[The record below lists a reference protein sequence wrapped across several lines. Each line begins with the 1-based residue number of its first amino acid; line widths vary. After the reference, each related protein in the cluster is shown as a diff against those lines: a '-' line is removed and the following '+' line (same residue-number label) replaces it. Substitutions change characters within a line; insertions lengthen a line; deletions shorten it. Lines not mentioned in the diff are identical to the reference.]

1 MSNNCLAMEENIRI
15 IFDLATQ
22 KVIDIVLQ
30 NILNQLPDEYDQQ
43 FIDEVKDAVLKDIN
57 KGITQA
63 FNYAEFCTGG
73 KQYVLC
79 FAEMYLNKILAQV
92 AQNLTEET
100 AKNIVGQSLELINA
114 HGIPFLLEENAIE
127 IDIAL
132 DEIFQNMVNDST
144 ETIVSHAVEKLLA
157 ELPNEYAK
165 DEFTERLN
173 QIIKAGVKVGMSKD
187 KDFSLLAEQGN
198 DIAMLFA
205 SEYLEKSL
213 STVIEKMPS
222 GQMKNIVGRFAN
234 QIAKHGVTSLFNEEE
249 QYAIED
255 ELKEMAISEVQKYT
269 TAQTIRVVDIAVDF
283 AVNKIKDYGKGKTG
297 TYRNKKIQEYSVEL
311 KMNLANSLSANVEE
325 LFTGN
330 KSLTEAISDVAVTS
344 VKNTATSFVQQEGE
358 TLLRSGMKK
367 ATNKFHVSGSGSRTI
382 NRHIDKF
389 GSVAAEQAVMN
400 LGAYTQKY
408 LNNEMSFG
416 EATYGMLTDSASGA
430 VRAYFKEEGA
440 AIASDAINTL
450 AMRVMKDVG
459 NKQAQNMTAKALAKY
474 ASPAAVAGTAT
485 ALVAMGSTFKQYFN
499 GEITKTELLVQLGE
513 EGTGAC
519 LASTY
524 GAIGMTLGAVA
535 GPLGV
540 AAGGAIGTMA
550 GYIASNMMYGA
561 LLQAFKDADVA
572 KANYEKIHEFC
583 QQAIRIRQ
591 ERRRQFEIATKTFLE
606 RRQAVIDNSFATIN
620 EAFLA
625 NDYEAFGRGL
635 EQIAI
640 EFGGDLGEFKNID
653 TLKEAMS
660 DESFVF
666 EL

>member
-1 MSNNCLAMEENIRI
+1 M
-15 IFDLATQ
+15 
-22 KVIDIVLQ
+22 
-30 NILNQLPDEYDQQ
+30 
-43 FIDEVKDAVLKDIN
+43 
-57 KGITQA
+57 
-63 FNYAEFCTGG
+63 
-73 KQYVLC
+73 
-79 FAEMYLNKILAQV
+79 
-92 AQNLTEET
+92 
-100 AKNIVGQSLELINA
+100 
-114 HGIPFLLEENAIE
+114 
-127 IDIAL
+127 
-132 DEIFQNMVNDST
+132 
-144 ETIVSHAVEKLLA
+144 
-157 ELPNEYAK
+157 
-165 DEFTERLN
+165 
-173 QIIKAGVKVGMSKD
+173 
-187 KDFSLLAEQGN
+187 
-198 DIAMLFA
+198 
-205 SEYLEKSL
+205 
-213 STVIEKMPS
+213 
-222 GQMKNIVGRFAN
+222 
-234 QIAKHGVTSLFNEEE
+234 
-249 QYAIED
+249 
-255 ELKEMAISEVQKYT
+255 
-269 TAQTIRVVDIAVDF
+269 
-283 AVNKIKDYGKGKTG
+283 
-297 TYRNKKIQEYSVEL
+297 
-311 KMNLANSLSANVEE
+311 
-325 LFTGN
+325 
-330 KSLTEAISDVAVTS
+330 
-344 VKNTATSFVQQEGE
+344 
-358 TLLRSGMKK
+358 
-367 ATNKFHVSGSGSRTI
+367 
-382 NRHIDKF
+382 
-389 GSVAAEQAVMN
+389 
-400 LGAYTQKY
+400 
-408 LNNEMSFG
+408 
-416 EATYGMLTDSASGA
+416 
-430 VRAYFKEEGA
+430 
-440 AIASDAINTL
+440 
-450 AMRVMKDVG
+450 
-459 NKQAQNMTAKALAKY
+459 LAKTVLPPY

-561 LLQAFKDADVA
+561 LLQAFKDADAA

>member
-1 MSNNCLAMEENIRI
+1 MSSEYTYSEGNIKI
-15 IFDLATQ
+15 VFDVAIQ

-30 NILNQLPDEYDQQ
+30 NILDQLPDEYDQQ
-43 FIDEVKDAVLKDIN
+43 FIEQVKTAVLKDVN
-57 KGITQA
+57 KGVTKT

-73 KQYVLC
+73 KQYVLS
-79 FAEMYLNKILAQV
+79 FAELYLNKTLAQV

-100 AKNIVGQSLELINA
+100 AKNIVVQSLDLINA

-144 ETIVSHAVEKLLA
+144 ETIVNHAVEKLLA
-157 ELPNEYAK
+157 ELPDEYAK
-165 DEFTERLN
+165 DEFAERLN
-173 QIIKAGVKVGMSKD
+173 RIIKEGVKVGISKD

-198 DIAMLFA
+198 DIAMQFA

-213 STVIEKMPS
+213 IAVFEKMPS
-222 GQMKNIVGRFAN
+222 GQTKNIVGRFAN
-234 QIAKHGVTSLFNEEE
+234 QIVKHGVMSIFNEEDH
-249 QYAIED
+249 AAVED
-255 ELKEMAISEVQKYT
+255 ALKEMAIQEAQRYA
-269 TAQTIRVVDIAVDF
+269 TAQSIRVVDIAVDF
-283 AVNKIKDYGKGKTG
+283 AANKIRDHGKGKAG
-297 TYRNKKIQEYSVEL
+297 SYRNKKIQEYSVEL

-330 KSLTEAISDVAVTS
+330 KSLTEAVSDVAVTS
-344 VKNTATSFVQQEGE
+344 VKDTAANFVQQEGA

-367 ATNKFHVSGSGSRTI
+367 ASNKFHVSGSGSQTI

-400 LGAYTQKY
+400 FGAYTQKY

-416 EATYGMLTDSASGA
+416 EATYGMLSDSASGA
-430 VRAYFKEEGA
+430 VRAYIKEEGA
-440 AIASDAINTL
+440 AIASEAINTL

-485 ALVAMGSTFKQYFN
+485 ALVAMGTTFKQYFD
-499 GEITKTELLVQLGE
+499 GEITKAELLMQLGE

-535 GPLGV
+535 GPLGI

-561 LLQAFKDADVA
+561 ILQAFKDADAA

-583 QQAIRIRQ
+583 QQTIRIRQ
-591 ERRRQFEIATKTFLE
+591 ERRRQFEIATKAFLE

-625 NDYEAFGRGL
+625 NDYELFGRGL
-635 EQIAI
+635 EQIAN

-653 TLKEAMS
+653 TLKAAMS